1 MRRRSAAAV
10 FVGVVALSSVAAFAQ
25 EGRKLTGVVESRVSR
40 RPVVDALVSYAD
52 QQGGEMQTT
61 RTDSKGRFEF
71 PRAVSGIVTVSA
83 RGYATTKRSWPP
95 RQGRELRFELTPPAV
110 LTGSLV
116 DAATRAGVEGRV
128 TVLTRSRFHHVSK
141 SARVRGAFQ
150 FIDLPAGPTN
160 VYAYAE
166 KFAPYF
172 GQMTID
178 AGKTKNLQISLLLEA
193 VVSGTVRDADGSPA
207 ADADV
212 RVGYGRSLP
221 GADVLAGLAR
231 GFTVAGQEG
240 EFRISGLLPDT
251 PILLQAELD
260 GRLSDVVTVQVVP
273 GTERTGVILQMR
285 R

>member
-1 MRRRSAAAV
+1 MMKKSPAAAFIG
-10 FVGVVALSSVAAFAQ
+10 FVILSSLAVAQ
-25 EGRKLTGVVESRVSR
+25 EGRKLTGVVEARVSR

-52 QQGGEMQTT
+52 RQGGEQTT
-61 RTDSKGRFEF
+61 RTNSKGRFEF

-110 LTGSLV
+110 LTGSLM
-116 DAATRAGVEGRV
+116 DAATRAGVDGGV
-128 TVLTRSRFHHVSK
+128 TVLARSRFHHVSK

-150 FIDLPAGPTN
+150 FIDLPAGSAN

-166 KFAPYF
+166 RFAPYF

-178 AGKTKNLQISLLLEA
+178 VGKTQDLQISLLLEA
-193 VVSGTVRDADGSPA
+193 VVSGTVLDADGSPA

-212 RVGYGRSLP
+212 RAGYGRSLM

-231 GFTVAGQEG
+231 GFMVTGQEG
-240 EFRISGLLPDT
+240 KFRISGLVPDT
-251 PILLQAELD
+251 PILLQAEIG
-260 GRLSDVVTVQVVP
+260 GRLSDVVTVQIAP
-273 GTERTGVILQMR
+273 GTERMGVVLRMR